1 MACHRGAA
9 DLELTNQPPVLLYQ
23 PYYATLP
30 SLLCYSTKQ
39 PSYATLAFY
48 DGLPCC
54 HHARLTCPLSRELV
68 MRKQMHHVPPCA
80 SAVAPCTTT
89 NMILLLSLPYR
100 RAVLLLSFLPQNISS
115 EQPLSSLSSSMLETL
130 KHAIANIP
138 RCNNLQCP
146 VHSIPP
152 I

>member
-23 PYYATLP
+23 PYYAA
-30 SLLCYSTKQ
+30 TKQ

-68 MRKQMHHVPPCA
+68 MRKQMHHNHVPPCA

-100 RAVLLLSFLPQNISS
+100 RAVLLLSFLPRNISS
-115 EQPLSSLSSSMLETL
+115 EQPLSSLSSSMLETV

-146 VHSIPP
+146 VHSISP